1 MKNILI
7 TGGAGFIGCNLA
19 LKLLSNG
26 YNVRVLD
33 NLSIQIHGVNPETTS
48 PLYVSIK
55 DKVDFIHG
63 DITNK
68 LNVEKAVK
76 NQNIVIHLASETGT
90 GQSMY
95 KISRYI
101 ETNVLGT
108 ALLLEE
114 CLKANVKRFILSSS
128 RAVYGEGSWY
138 CSCCGPVHP
147 SLRERQDD
155 SMPTN
160 WNPCCPLCGI
170 FTTNILPTSEGEI
183 ISPTSVYGV
192 SKATQEQLVALV
204 GKTSSMSYS
213 ILRFFNVFGPGQ
225 ALDNPYTGV
234 LGVLLNRA
242 RAGKHIDLYEDGEIM
257 RDFVYVDDVV
267 ESIVLAMTSETQD
280 IYNIG
285 GGYAVTIRELAEML
299 TDFTTS
305 MSSLSVTGKMRI
317 GDVRG
322 LVADISHAEHSL
334 KWRPSTDFSAGLR
347 KFIEW
352 ALQREFQDRYEESL
366 QELRMRGLY
375 R

>member
-257 RDFVYVDDVV
+257 RDFVYVDDINDFHMMCLTDKRTDGHVYNLGAGV
-267 ESIVLAMTSETQD
+267 NYSVND
-280 IYNIG
+280 IYRMVSDLLGIHTEPLLMPDLPG
-285 GGYAVTIRELAEML
+285 EAQITLADITKAKNL
-299 TDFTTS
+299 GWAPKTD
-305 MSSLSVTGKMRI
+305 I
-317 GDVRG
+317 QAG
-322 LVADISHAEHSL
+322 LVNA
-334 KWRPSTDFSAGLR
+334 
-347 KFIEW
+347 IEYIKSEM
-352 ALQREFQDRYEESL
+352 AKGRV
-366 QELRMRGLY
+366 
-375 R
+375 